1 MVGLSDGGFV
11 VTYEVQFLEGDSWG
25 VYAQRYDASGNKVG
39 SETQI
44 NTYTTDSQSQ
54 SVAVALEN
62 PAPGDSEYVI
72 VWHSYAQDGDVQ
84 GIYARQ
90 YNGDGNSVGP
100 GIVSE
105 SAADGTVVG
114 TAFAVDADVGDSF
127 TYTLTDAAG
136 GRFAIDANTGV
147 VTVADNTLLDYETTT
162 SHNITVR
169 VTDSGGLT
177 YDETFTINLTDVI
190 EGTSGGDTLNGTAGD
205 DVILGFAGSDT
216 LNGLAGNDTLDGGAG
231 SDSLDGGTGADTL
244 TGGSG
249 SDRFDYAEGDGG
261 ATVALADVITD
272 FEDGTDMIGL
282 TGGLTFAQL
291 TIDQSMDVV
300 GGGANDTVISV
311 TVGGEILTVLD
322 GITTTI
328 DGADF
333 MVV

>member
-1 MVGLSDGGFV
+1 M
-11 VTYEVQFLEGDSWG
+11 
-25 VYAQRYDASGNKVG
+25 
-39 SETQI
+39 
-44 NTYTTDSQSQ
+44 
-54 SVAVALEN
+54 
-62 PAPGDSEYVI
+62 
-72 VWHSYAQDGDVQ
+72 
-84 GIYARQ
+84 
-90 YNGDGNSVGP
+90 
-100 GIVSE
+100 
-105 SAADGTVVG
+105 
-114 TAFAVDADVGDSF
+114 
-127 TYTLTDAAG
+127 
-136 GRFAIDANTGV
+136 
-147 VTVADNTLLDYETTT
+147 
-162 SHNITVR
+162 ITIE
-169 VTDSGGLT
+169 VTDSGALT
-177 YDETFTINLTDVI
+177 YSESFTINVTDASDVI
-190 EGTSGGDTLNGTAGD
+190 EGTSGNDTLNGTVGD
-205 DVILGFAGSDT
+205 DVILGFAGS
-216 LNGLAGNDTLDGGAG
+216 DTLDGGAG